1 MAASTSRSSMFSVS
15 GRMSTKTGTAPRS
28 TAALAVD
35 TKVNDGMMTSS
46 PGARSNSMA
55 AISIAAV
62 QEWVSS
68 ACRQPTCSS
77 IQALQ
82 RLVKGPSPL
91 RWWLAIASAM

>member
-1 MAASTSRSSMFSVS
+1 MAASISRSSMFSVS

-62 QEWVSS
+62 QEWVSR
-68 ACRQPTCSS
+68 ACRQPVSASS
-77 IQALQ
+77 QALQ
-82 RLVKGPSPL
+82 RFVKGPSPL
-91 RWWLAIASAM
+91 RCRLPIASAR

>member
-1 MAASTSRSSMFSVS
+1 MLSVS

-35 TKVNDGMMTSS
+35 TKVNEGMMTSS
-46 PGARSNSMA
+46 PGARSNSSA

-62 QEWVSS
+62 QEWVRS
-68 ACRQPTCSS
+68 AWRAPVSCSS
-77 IQALQ
+77 QALQ

-91 RWWLAIASAM
+91 RCRLPMASAR